1 MVNININIEW
11 KMPRLVTVLTLLE
24 LRDTSR
30 EERWSRVCGDRII
43 DEPEVGLGLPLI
55 RVYDHNPLSFLLF
68 LNSDIRRTFK
78 FYFSSLVSHLR

>member
-1 MVNININIEW
+1 
-11 KMPRLVTVLTLLE
+11 MPRLVTVLTLLE

-55 RVYDHNPLSFLLF
+55 RVYDHPQEFLVQRF
-68 LNSDIRRTFK
+68 GVSGRGNSTKACSEWGRGR
-78 FYFSSLVSHLR
+78 